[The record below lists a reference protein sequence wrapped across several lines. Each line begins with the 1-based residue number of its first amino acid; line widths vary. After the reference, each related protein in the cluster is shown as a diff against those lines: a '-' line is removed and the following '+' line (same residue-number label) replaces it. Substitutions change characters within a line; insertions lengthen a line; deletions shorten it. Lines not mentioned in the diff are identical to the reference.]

1 MNEEILNDV
10 QFEKLLRD
18 AADAGKPVIA
28 MFKDL
33 DGNWRGA
40 LAKDGSKSLEE
51 KAKNPSLF
59 ARQSGPET
67 VLQLLLTHNGT
78 PQTRTD

>member
-1 MNEEILNDV
+1 MNDEILNDV
-10 QFEKLLRD
+10 QFEKLLDD
-18 AADAGKPVIA
+18 AAEAGNPVIA

-67 VLQLLLTHNGT
+67 VLQLLLTHDGRPET
-78 PQTRTD
+78 KTE